1 MATQFEAVQSL
12 IRVRISAADAH
23 YGGGLVDGARVLAL
37 FGDAVTEVLIRF
49 DGDEGLMR
57 AYSEVEFTAPV
68 RAGDYLEVRAR
79 LEEVSR
85 TSRRVRCT
93 AHKVIA
99 LDSPDGSA
107 ASVLPEPQLVARAL
121 AIAVVA
127 EDRQRRRAP
136 AG

>member
-1 MATQFEAVQSL
+1 MEALESL

-37 FGDAVTEVLIRF
+37 FGDAVTEMLIRL

-79 LEEVSR
+79 LEEVGR
-85 TSRRVRCT
+85 TSRRVRLT

-127 EDRQRRRAP
+127 EDRQRKRAP
-136 AG
+136 SA

>member
-1 MATQFEAVQSL
+1 MATRSEALQSL

-79 LEEVSR
+79 LEEVGR

-127 EDRQRRRAP
+127 EDRQRKRAP
-136 AG
+136 ST